1 VTAALRVSVNLS
13 TRQLQEQDLTEF
25 ISQVLDD
32 AGIQP
37 SQLELELTETAM
49 MQDPENA
56 ITTLNQLD
64 QLGVHIAIDDFGT
77 SYSSLSYL
85 KQFPIRTLKIDRSF
99 VRDIGHDAH
108 DEVIIKAISGLAEKL
123 GLGVVAEA
131 VETQEQGDFLLA
143 NGCNVMQDFLY
154 AKPIPVEEREQV
166 LSGSSTVE
174 ISSPVMPLLA
184 DIQQIRANSP

>member
-1 VTAALRVSVNLS
+1 
-13 TRQLQEQDLTEF
+13 
-25 ISQVLDD
+25 
-32 AGIQP
+32 
-37 SQLELELTETAM
+37 M

-56 ITTLNQLD
+56 IATLNQLD
-64 QLGVHIAIDDFGT
+64 RLGVHIAIDDFGT
-77 SYSSLSYL
+77 GYSSLSHL
-85 KQFPIRTLKIDRSF
+85 KQFPLRTLKIDRSF

-108 DEVIIKAISGLAEKL
+108 DEVIIKAISGPAEKL

-131 VETQEQGDFLLA
+131 VETQEQSDFLLA